1 MVKKIMPNQSDMENL
16 TKNLTTKSEKIR
28 RLGSAGY
35 ARQAIADFLGIR
47 YQHVRNVLVDEERK
61 KRTGFSEG
69 PGPEGARPSPAPPA
83 PPATPRKVLLRPDG
97 SVVLPPA
104 ALAAAGYK
112 SGDTLFV
119 RTVGDGEIHLL
130 SSRAAIR
137 RAQEL
142 VREFVPENV
151 SLVDELLKERRREA
165 EKENE

>member
-1 MVKKIMPNQSDMENL
+1 MPNQSDMENI
-16 TKNLTTKSEKIR
+16 TRNLKTKSEKIR
-28 RLGSAGY
+28 RLGSAGFS
-35 ARQAIADFLGIR
+35 RQVIADFLGIR
-47 YQHVRNVLVDEERK
+47 YQHVRNVLVDEDRK

-69 PGPEGARPSPAPPA
+69 TEPGGARPSLTA
-83 PPATPRKVLLRPDG
+83 PATPGKILLRPDG

-104 ALAAAGYK
+104 VLAAAGYQN
-112 SGDTLFV
+112 GDTLFV
-119 RTVGDGEIHLL
+119 RVVGDGEIHLL

-137 RAQEL
+137 RAQDL